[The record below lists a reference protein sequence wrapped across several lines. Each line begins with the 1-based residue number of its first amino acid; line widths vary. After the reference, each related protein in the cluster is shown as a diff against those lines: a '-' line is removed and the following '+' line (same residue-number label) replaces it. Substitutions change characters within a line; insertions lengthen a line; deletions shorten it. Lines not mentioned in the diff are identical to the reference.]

1 MANHL
6 SGCKCK
12 DERYGTP
19 FVQPM
24 NRNNLSERLWCR
36 LECAVNVKYVAL
48 GQYGQLFPKNKKGWS
63 V

>member
-12 DERYGTP
+12 YERYGTT

-24 NRNNLSERLWCR
+24 NCNNLSERLWCR
-36 LECAVNVKYVAL
+36 LECAVNVQYVAL
-48 GQYGQLFPKNKKGWS
+48 GQYFQLFPKKNNG
-63 V
+63 